1 MTETAGHHL
10 FQKVLPECNPP
21 PASSVDEPAGDAIGA
36 VANNFAGLR
45 LEDIHTVTF
54 TRCLPSFST
63 MRSMSGLA
71 EDDEEVAFA
80 RVLEVFGHV

>member
-1 MTETAGHHL
+1 LKTSTP
-10 FQKVLPECNPP
+10 F
-21 PASSVDEPAGDAIGA
+21 
-36 VANNFAGLR
+36 
-45 LEDIHTVTF
+45 TF

>member
-10 FQKVLPECNPP
+10 FQKVLPECNAP

-45 LEDIHTVTF
+45 LEDIHTVH
-54 TRCLPSFST
+54 LHAL
-63 MRSMSGLA
+63 LA
-71 EDDEEVAFA
+71 VFLDNEVDVGA
-80 RVLEVFGHV
+80 RRR